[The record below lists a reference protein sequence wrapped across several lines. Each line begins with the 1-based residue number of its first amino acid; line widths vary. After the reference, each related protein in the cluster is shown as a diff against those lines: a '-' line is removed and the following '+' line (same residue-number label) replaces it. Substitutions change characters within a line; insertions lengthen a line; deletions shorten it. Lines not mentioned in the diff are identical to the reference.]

1 MNVVLAVIVAVL
13 IYPGVLAVVVA
24 TWALGWMRDAA
35 RAAARGGGRPGLLS
49 GPLDLRT
56 TFGREALAPEGAA
69 PWLLAFAPVLA
80 TAAPVAALV
89 LLPVPGNPLVGVVGL
104 TGDLIAEGALLLG
117 MPLMRLL
124 VGWSIP
130 SPFGRLAADRG
141 ARLLAGCALP
151 MALALVASAQLV
163 GTLQLTEADAPQPGG
178 LQPVLVLARVL
189 AACAFAC
196 CLPVLARPT
205 ALREGSG
212 ELDVVAGE
220 LTELSG
226 RDLGLF
232 RLAEGVQLVAA
243 CGVFVGAFVLPVVA
257 GVLTV
262 RTAPLA
268 WVVGLV
274 LTAVGVGMWDGMRRG
289 RVSASAD
296 QPPLSW
302 WFGAPLLIALFA
314 LVLAAWAVRAV

>member
-1 MNVVLAVIVAVL
+1 MNVVLAVVVAVL
-13 IYPGVLAVVVA
+13 IYPGILAAVVA

-35 RAAARGGGRPGLLS
+35 RAASRGTGRPGLLS
-49 GPLDLRT
+49 GPRDLRT

-80 TAAPVAALV
+80 TAAPIAALV
-89 LLPVPGNPLVGVVGL
+89 LLPVPGNPLVGVLGL

-124 VGWSIP
+124 VGWSIA
-130 SPFGRLAADRG
+130 SPYGRLAADRG

-151 MALALVASAQLV
+151 MALALVAIAQLV
-163 GTLQLTEADAPQPGG
+163 GTLRLTAADAPHAGG
-178 LQPVLVLARVL
+178 MQPVAMLARVL

-196 CLPVLARPT
+196 CLSVLARQT

-212 ELDVVAGE
+212 ELDVVASE

-232 RLAEGVQLVAA
+232 RLAEGIQLVAV
-243 CGVFVGAFVLPVVA
+243 CGFFVAAFVLPVLT
-257 GVLTV
+257 GVLTA
-262 RTAPLA
+262 RLSPFA

-274 LTAVGVGMWDGMRRG
+274 VTAGGVGTWDGLRG
-289 RVSASAD
+289 GHVSPASDHA
-296 QPPLSW
+296 PLSW
-302 WFGAPLLIALFA
+302 WFGIPLLLALFA

>member
-1 MNVVLAVIVAVL
+1 MNVVLAVVVAVL
-13 IYPGVLAVVVA
+13 IYPGVLAAVVA

-35 RAAARGGGRPGLLS
+35 RAATRGTGRPGLLS

-89 LLPVPGNPLVGVVGL
+89 LLPVPGNPLVGVLGL
-104 TGDLIAEGALLLG
+104 TGDLIAEGTLLLG

-130 SPFGRLAADRG
+130 SPYGRLAADRG
-141 ARLLAGCALP
+141 ARLLAGSALP
-151 MALALVASAQLV
+151 MALALVAIAQLV
-163 GTLQLTEADAPQPGG
+163 GTLRLSVADAPQPGG
-178 LQPVLVLARVL
+178 LQPVVVLARVL
-189 AACAFAC
+189 AAGAFAC
-196 CLPVLARPT
+196 CLPVLARYT

-232 RLAEGVQLVAA
+232 RLAEGIQLVAA
-243 CGVFVGAFVLPVVA
+243 CGFFVAAFVLPALA
-257 GVLTV
+257 GLLTA
-262 RTAPLA
+262 RFAPLA
-268 WVVGLV
+268 WIVGLV
-274 LTAVGVGMWDGMRRG
+274 LTALGVGAWEGARAG
-289 RVSASAD
+289 RVSAAGD

-302 WFGAPLLIALFA
+302 WFGLPLLLALFA
-314 LVLAAWAVRAV
+314 LVLAAWAVRVV